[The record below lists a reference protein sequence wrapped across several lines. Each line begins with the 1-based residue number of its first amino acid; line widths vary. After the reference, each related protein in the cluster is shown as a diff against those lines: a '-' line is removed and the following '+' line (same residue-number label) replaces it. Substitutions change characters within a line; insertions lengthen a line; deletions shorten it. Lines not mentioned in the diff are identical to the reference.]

1 MCLKVCFGSFLL
13 CSISEIPWVSIAFLL
28 PGTVCFDYRDKNHKT
43 YFDVQKKN
51 LFINRFMHL
60 LVPHNLLEDCGYRY
74 WQTLSPPMKMDR
86 TIKFY
91 LKVTF
96 VNLFHRRHGSVLAK
110 NISSI
115 HSYFNDSV
123 TSLIDDLFNW

>member
-1 MCLKVCFGSFLL
+1 
-13 CSISEIPWVSIAFLL
+13 
-28 PGTVCFDYRDKNHKT
+28 
-43 YFDVQKKN
+43 
-51 LFINRFMHL
+51 MHL
-60 LVPHNLLEDCGYRY
+60 LVPLNLLEDCGYRY
-74 WQTLSPPMKMDR
+74 WQTPSPPMKMDR
-86 TIKFY
+86 AIKFY
-91 LKVTF
+91 SKVTF